1 MPIEN
6 GLTYLK
12 NKINNN
18 NSFFENVDKLK
29 SENEALKQ
37 KNSELEQQ
45 MREFEIMKNENEQL
59 KQELNLAENA
69 KSAILIEASTGEI
82 LYQKNANEK
91 LAPASMTKIMS
102 LILIMENIENGNLKW
117 NDVVVVSKNA
127 SSMGGSQIFLET
139 NEMMTVED
147 LVKGICIAS
156 GNDATVALAEK
167 IAGTEKAFVKLM
179 NDKAKSLGLK
189 NTNFVNA
196 TGLDAEGHYS
206 TAYDMSVMARELVRH
221 EKILEFSSIYED
233 YLRKNTS
240 KSFWLVNTNRL
251 VKFYSYIDGLKTGYT
266 KNAGYCLTATGQKRN
281 MRLISV
287 VMGEESTDK
296 RSTDTL
302 AMLDYGFNMYS
313 INTVV
318 SKKNSLGNVPV
329 NLGKKENVD
338 IKVVKDINILNN
350 SQKGERNINYE
361 LITNNITAPVKVGDV
376 VGKIKVYEDG
386 KYMYTEDVT
395 VAFNVEKASIWKI
408 LIRNIK
414 DIITIK
420 V

>member
-1 MPIEN
+1 MKKILIIIFLFTLLP
-6 GLTYLK
+6 LTK
-12 NKINNN
+12 VKG
-18 NSFFENVDKLK
+18 E
-29 SENEALKQ
+29 
-37 KNSELEQQ
+37 
-45 MREFEIMKNENEQL
+45 
-59 KQELNLAENA
+59 ELNLAENA
-69 KSAILIEASTGEI
+69 KSAILIEASTGKI

-287 VMGEESTDK
+287 VMGEESSDK

-329 NLGKKENVD
+329 NLGKQENVD

-376 VGKIKVYEDG
+376 IGKIKVYEDG

-395 VAFNVEKASIWKI
+395 VAFDVDKASIWKI

>member
-1 MPIEN
+1 MKKILIIIFLFTLLP
-6 GLTYLK
+6 LTK
-12 NKINNN
+12 VKG
-18 NSFFENVDKLK
+18 E
-29 SENEALKQ
+29 
-37 KNSELEQQ
+37 
-45 MREFEIMKNENEQL
+45 
-59 KQELNLAENA
+59 ELNLAENA

-91 LAPASMTKIMS
+91 LSPASMTKIMS

-139 NEMMTVED
+139 NEMMTIED

-287 VMGEESTDK
+287 VMGEESSDK

-329 NLGKKENVD
+329 NLGKQENVD

-395 VAFNVEKASIWKI
+395 VAFDVDKASIWKI

-414 DIITIK
+414 DIIIIK

>member
-1 MPIEN
+1 MRKILIFIFLILFIPIRVYGE
-6 GLTYLK
+6 
-12 NKINNN
+12 
-18 NSFFENVDKLK
+18 
-29 SENEALKQ
+29 
-37 KNSELEQQ
+37 
-45 MREFEIMKNENEQL
+45 
-59 KQELNLAENA
+59 ELNLAENA

-82 LYQKNANEK
+82 LYQKNANER

-117 NDVVVVSKNA
+117 NDIVVVSKNA

-179 NDKAKSLGLK
+179 NDKAKNLGLK

-206 TAYDMSVMARELVRH
+206 SAHDMSVMARELVRH

-233 YLRKNTS
+233 YLRKNTA
-240 KSFWLVNTNRL
+240 KKFWLVNTNRL

-266 KNAGYCLTATGQKRN
+266 GDAGYCLTATGKKN
-281 MRLISV
+281 DMRLISV
-287 VMGEESTDK
+287 VMGEENTDN
-296 RSTDTL
+296 RTTDTL

-313 INTVV
+313 IDKVI
-318 SKKNSLGNVPV
+318 SKDDSLGEVKI
-329 NLGKKENVD
+329 NLGDEEKVSVRVKND
-338 IKVVKDINILNN
+338 ITILNN
-350 SQKGERNINYE
+350 NQKEKKNVTYEIKLDKIN
-361 LITNNITAPVKVGDV
+361 APVKKGDTVGSV
-376 VGKIKVYEDG
+376 KLYEDG
-386 KYMYTEDVT
+386 RYMYSEEIT
-395 VAFNVEKASIWKI
+395 VVNNIDKANIFKVF
-408 LIRNIK
+408 IRNLR
-414 DIITIK
+414 DIISIN

>member
-1 MPIEN
+1 MKKIWIFIFLILFIPIRVYGE
-6 GLTYLK
+6 
-12 NKINNN
+12 
-18 NSFFENVDKLK
+18 
-29 SENEALKQ
+29 
-37 KNSELEQQ
+37 
-45 MREFEIMKNENEQL
+45 
-59 KQELNLAENA
+59 ELNLAENA

-82 LYQKNANEK
+82 LYQKNANER

-117 NDVVVVSKNA
+117 NDIVVVSKNA

-179 NDKAKSLGLK
+179 NDKAKNLGLK

-206 TAYDMSVMARELVRH
+206 SAHDMSVMARELVRH

-233 YLRKNTS
+233 YLRKNTA
-240 KSFWLVNTNRL
+240 KKFWLVNTNRL

-266 KNAGYCLTATGQKRN
+266 GNAGYCLTATGKKN
-281 MRLISV
+281 DMRLISV
-287 VMGEESTDK
+287 VMGEENTDN
-296 RSTDTL
+296 RTTDTL

-313 INTVV
+313 IDKVI
-318 SKKNSLGNVPV
+318 SKDDSLGEAKV
-329 NLGKKENVD
+329 NLGDEEKVSVRVKND
-338 IKVVKDINILNN
+338 ITILNN
-350 SQKGERNINYE
+350 NQKEKKNVTYEIKLDKIN
-361 LITNNITAPVKVGDV
+361 APVKKGDTVGSV
-376 VGKIKVYEDG
+376 KLYEDG
-386 KYMYTEDVT
+386 RYMYSEEIT
-395 VAFNVEKASIWKI
+395 VVNNIDKANIFKVF
-408 LIRNIK
+408 IRNLR
-414 DIITIK
+414 DIISIN

>member
-1 MPIEN
+1 M
-6 GLTYLK
+6 K
-12 NKINNN
+12 KICL
-18 NSFFENVDKLK
+18 FLLLFLIPFVVKGE
-29 SENEALKQ
+29 
-37 KNSELEQQ
+37 
-45 MREFEIMKNENEQL
+45 
-59 KQELNLAENA
+59 ELNLAENA
-69 KSAILIEASTGEI
+69 KSAILIEVSTGEI
-82 LYQKNANEK
+82 LYQKNANER

-117 NDVVVVSKNA
+117 NDIVVVSKNA

-179 NDKAKSLGLK
+179 NDKVKSLGLK

-206 TAYDMSVMARELVRH
+206 SAYDMSVMARELVRH

-233 YLRKNTS
+233 YLRKNTA
-240 KSFWLVNTNRL
+240 KKFWLVNTNKL

-266 KNAGYCLTATGQKRN
+266 GNAGYCLTATGLKN
-281 MRLISV
+281 DMRLISV
-287 VMGEESTDK
+287 VMGEENIDNRT
-296 RSTDTL
+296 TDTL

-313 INTVV
+313 INKIV
-318 SKKNSLGNVPV
+318 SKNKSLGNVRV
-329 NLGKKENVD
+329 NLGNIENVD
-338 IKVVKDINILNN
+338 IMVENDITILNN
-350 SQKGERNINYE
+350 NQKGNKNITYEINTDNIN
-361 LITNNITAPVKVGDV
+361 APVKKGDV
-376 VGKIKVYEDG
+376 VGKIDVYEDG
-386 KYMYTEDVT
+386 RYLYSRDIT
-395 VAFNVEKASIWKI
+395 VMNDIEKANIFKVF
-408 LIRNIK
+408 IRNLR
-414 DIITIK
+414 DIVGVK

>member
-1 MPIEN
+1 M
-6 GLTYLK
+6 K
-12 NKINNN
+12 KICL
-18 NSFFENVDKLK
+18 FLLLFLIPFVVKGE
-29 SENEALKQ
+29 
-37 KNSELEQQ
+37 
-45 MREFEIMKNENEQL
+45 
-59 KQELNLAENA
+59 ELNLAENA

-82 LYQKNANEK
+82 LYQKNANER

-117 NDVVVVSKNA
+117 NDIVVVSKNA

-206 TAYDMSVMARELVRH
+206 TANDMSVMARELVKH

-233 YLRKNTS
+233 YLRKNTA
-240 KSFWLVNTNRL
+240 KSFWLVNTNKL
-251 VKFYSYIDGLKTGYT
+251 VKFYSYIDGLKTGFT
-266 KNAGYCLTATGQKRN
+266 DDAGYCLTATGKKNN

-287 VMGEESTDK
+287 VMGEASIDN
-296 RSTDTL
+296 RSADTL
-302 AMLDYGFNMYS
+302 AMLDYGFNMYN
-313 INTVV
+313 IDTVV
-318 SKKNSLGNVPV
+318 SKDKELGNVSV
-329 NLGKKENVD
+329 NLGDKEKVSIISVND
-338 IKVVKDINILNN
+338 ITILNN
-350 SQKGERNINYE
+350 SQKEKRNITYE
-361 LITNNITAPVKVGDV
+361 MDVNNISAPVKRVDIVGE
-376 VGKIKVYEDG
+376 IKVYEDG
-386 KYMYTEDVT
+386 RYLYSEDIT
-395 VAFNVEKASIWKI
+395 VVEDIEKANIFKI
-408 LIRNIK
+408 FLRNLR
-414 DIITIK
+414 DIFSVNI

>member
-1 MPIEN
+1 M
-6 GLTYLK
+6 K
-12 NKINNN
+12 KICL
-18 NSFFENVDKLK
+18 FLLLFLIPFVVKGE
-29 SENEALKQ
+29 
-37 KNSELEQQ
+37 
-45 MREFEIMKNENEQL
+45 
-59 KQELNLAENA
+59 ELNLAENA

-82 LYQKNANEK
+82 LYQKNANER

-117 NDVVVVSKNA
+117 NDIVVVSKNA

-179 NDKAKSLGLK
+179 NDKVKSLGLK

-206 TAYDMSVMARELVRH
+206 SAYDMSVMARELVRH

-233 YLRKNTS
+233 YLRKNTA
-240 KSFWLVNTNRL
+240 KKFWLVNTNKL

-266 KNAGYCLTATGQKRN
+266 GNAGYCLTATGLKN
-281 MRLISV
+281 DMRLISV
-287 VMGEESTDK
+287 VMGEENIDNRT
-296 RSTDTL
+296 TDTL
-302 AMLDYGFNMYS
+302 AMLDYGFNVYS
-313 INTVV
+313 INKIV
-318 SKKNSLGNVPV
+318 SKNKSLGNVRV
-329 NLGKKENVD
+329 NLGNIENVD
-338 IKVVKDINILNN
+338 IMVENDITILNN
-350 SQKGERNINYE
+350 NQKGNKNITYEINTDNIN
-361 LITNNITAPVKVGDV
+361 APVKKGDV
-376 VGKIKVYEDG
+376 VGKIDVYEDG
-386 KYMYTEDVT
+386 RYLYSRDIT
-395 VAFNVEKASIWKI
+395 VMNDIEKANIFKVF
-408 LIRNIK
+408 IRNLR
-414 DIITIK
+414 DIMGVK